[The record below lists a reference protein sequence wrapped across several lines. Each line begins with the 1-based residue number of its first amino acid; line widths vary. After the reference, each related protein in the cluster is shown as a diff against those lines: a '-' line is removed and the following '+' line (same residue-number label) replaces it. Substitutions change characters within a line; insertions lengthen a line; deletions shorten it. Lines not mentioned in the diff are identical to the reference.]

1 MATILSIFSSLPTL
15 YKFWGEFKVLFSKL
29 KEMKSD
35 YDRKKFLRNLT
46 TASEETDSVGDT
58 SLYEDIISRGR

>member
-1 MATILSIFSSLPTL
+1 MATLLSILGSLPTL

-35 YDRKKFLRNLT
+35 YDRKKFLSNLVK
-46 TASEETDSVGDT
+46 ASKKADSVGDT